1 MLFGSE
7 IASLYVQ
14 PHIGGDLA
22 LLAGI
27 AKRIEETGAINE
39 NFLLNHCDGW
49 EPLKQNLQS
58 LSWDEITSKSGVTQ
72 QEINHIAEKYAT
84 AKNVIFSWTMG
95 ITHHLHGVQNVQA
108 IGNLAMMRGM
118 VGRPHAGLMP
128 IRGHSNVQGI
138 GSMGVTPQLKEA
150 IFERLQT
157 HYNVELPTTTGMDT
171 MQCMEAADVGKA
183 TFGFCLGGNLYGS
196 NPDLTFAEQSLSIL
210 STLCY
215 MNTTLNNGH
224 AFALADETIILP
236 VLARDEEPQ
245 PTTQESMFNFVRL
258 SDGGKPRHTGPRS
271 EVEVIAEIASS
282 VLGDG
287 SPVDWNDM
295 QNTGKIRSAISNI
308 IPGWEKIETI
318 DQTKEE
324 FQIAGRTFHQPTFA
338 TPNNRAQLHTH
349 DLPDLPGDDNQLRL
363 MTIRSEG
370 QFNTVVYEEYDLYR
384 GQDRRDIIL
393 MHPDDLSRLN
403 VQNDQRVTVY
413 SKTGKMQNIL
423 VKAYNEIRAGNAMMY
438 FPEANILVSRDVDP
452 QSKTPAY
459 KCVLVWLETE
469 S

>member
-1 MLFGSE
+1 M
-7 IASLYVQ
+7 
-14 PHIGGDLA
+14 
-22 LLAGI
+22 
-27 AKRIEETGAINE
+27 T
-39 NFLLNHCDGW
+39 DGK
-49 EPLKQNLQS
+49 PLKQNLQS

-171 MQCMEAADVGKA
+171 MQCMEAADAGKA

-196 NPDLTFAEQSLSIL
+196 NPDLTFAEQSLSKL

-282 VLGDG
+282 SV
-287 SPVDWNDM
+287 
-295 QNTGKIRSAISNI
+295 
-308 IPGWEKIETI
+308 
-318 DQTKEE
+318 
-324 FQIAGRTFHQPTFA
+324 
-338 TPNNRAQLHTH
+338 
-349 DLPDLPGDDNQLRL
+349 
-363 MTIRSEG
+363 
-370 QFNTVVYEEYDLYR
+370 
-384 GQDRRDIIL
+384 RR
-393 MHPDDLSRLN
+393 R
-403 VQNDQRVTVY
+403 
-413 SKTGKMQNIL
+413 
-423 VKAYNEIRAGNAMMY
+423 
-438 FPEANILVSRDVDP
+438 
-452 QSKTPAY
+452 
-459 KCVLVWLETE
+459 
-469 S
+469 